1 MRALKSSHL
10 MNSNAAAPADPSTEH
25 LHAQAAAPAPTPLS
39 RPPLLSVGWMGKLA
53 LGLGGVALVGAGLMW
68 QRLDRI
74 QQELARRS
82 AEMAEESLKAR
93 DMAAHADALTQ
104 ELQARLSVAE
114 VKLSEVSLQRTQLE
128 ELMLSVSRSR
138 DDTLVLDIE
147 SGLRLAMQ
155 QAELTGSAQ
164 PLVSALVAA
173 DQRIGKAAQPRL
185 NPVQRAIGRDIDRI
199 KASSVADLPALASQL
214 DELARLS
221 EEWPLL
227 NAPPPARG
235 GTRTGGQT
243 PVGGK
248 NASVPGPD
256 ADLVDGD
263 GEPLPR
269 PHPVEPAKS
278 SATGKSTRPVG
289 GQAETPAA
297 DGVSS
302 AWQGLRAQWGR
313 FWDRSSAE
321 VVRAMRD
328 LVRVSRIDQPEAV
341 LLAPDQAVFLRE
353 NIKLKLLNARLSLLS
368 RQVPAARADLQ
379 AVRASLLKY
388 FDPQA
393 QGTRQALHM
402 LTEALQVTRS
412 VEMPRPDES
421 LTALAAAA
429 GGR

>member
-1 MRALKSSHL
+1 
-10 MNSNAAAPADPSTEH
+10 MNSNAAAPADPSVDH
-25 LHAQAAAPAPTPLS
+25 LHAQAAAPAPAPLS
-39 RPPLLSVGWMGKLA
+39 RPPLMSAGWMGQLA
-53 LGLGGVALVGAGLMW
+53 LGVGGLALVGAVLMW

-82 AEMAEESLKAR
+82 AEMAEESIKAR

-185 NPVQRAIGRDIDRI
+185 NPVQRAIGRDIDRV

-235 GTRTGGQT
+235 AVRTGGQT
-243 PVGGK
+243 PLSGK

-256 ADLVDGD
+256 TNLVDGD

-269 PHPVEPAKS
+269 PQPVEPVKPP
-278 SATGKSTRPVG
+278 ATGKTARPAAEPS
-289 GQAETPAA
+289 QTETPAA

-328 LVRVSRIDQPEAV
+328 LVRVSRIDQPDAV

-368 RQVPAARADLQ
+368 RQVPAARADLL
-379 AVRASLLKY
+379 AVRATLLKY